1 MSSTSDSVAP
11 VVGTTGNVIVSQS
24 FNMSDYKDVLEPKN
38 PSSAATTS
46 TNPSSSMGGGCG
58 GSLGLRIEP
67 IPCFLLCLL
76 CSLEGP
82 TC

>member
-58 GSLGLRIEP
+58 GSLGLRMEP
-67 IPCFLLCLL
+67 IPCFLCCVLL
-76 CSLEGP
+76 RL
-82 TC
+82 